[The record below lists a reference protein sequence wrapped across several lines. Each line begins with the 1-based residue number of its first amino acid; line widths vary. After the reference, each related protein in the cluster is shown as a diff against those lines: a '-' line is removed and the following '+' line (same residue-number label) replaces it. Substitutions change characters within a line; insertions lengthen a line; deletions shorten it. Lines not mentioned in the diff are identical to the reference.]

1 MVIYYY
7 YSWRW
12 NNTYYPPCAM
22 TNQPLRPKTP
32 GSGAQ
37 QGGRGKERSRC
48 AYTWKIRRQ
57 VVVRFKREN
66 FMRLGIAEWGP
77 ASQKLN
83 WCWVPPPPFPTR
95 KRRHGSLGN
104 PTPKK
109 RKYGY
114 SWVLSWFHFFLE
126 CTASLA
132 LILFLF
138 TFYFLF
144 YFFVDFRFFLEF

>member
-7 YSWRW
+7 YYWRW
-12 NNTYYPPCAM
+12 NNTYYLPCAM

-32 GSGAQ
+32 GVERSKGE
-37 QGGRGKERSRC
+37 GGERSRY
-48 AYTWKIRRQ
+48 AYTWKIRSTF
-57 VVVRFKREN
+57 VVRFRKEN
-66 FMRLGIAEWGP
+66 FIRFGIAEWGP
-77 ASQKLN
+77 ASQKLKL
-83 WCWVPPPPFPTR
+83 VLGPRMFPPRPAPPFPTR

-114 SWVLSWFHFFLE
+114 SWILSWFHFFLE

-138 TFYFLF
+138 TFYFI
-144 YFFVDFRFFLEF
+144 FL